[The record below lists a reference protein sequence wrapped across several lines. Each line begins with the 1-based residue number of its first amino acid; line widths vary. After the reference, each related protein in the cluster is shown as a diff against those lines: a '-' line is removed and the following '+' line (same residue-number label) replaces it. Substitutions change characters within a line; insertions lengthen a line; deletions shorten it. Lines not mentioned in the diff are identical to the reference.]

1 LKLAGRME
9 KIPPSGT
16 IHMLEV
22 ARSLEREGRRVIHLE
37 VGEPDFDTPIHI
49 KAAALKALEEGF
61 VKYTESKGIRELREA
76 IAARTGEKAGCN
88 VDPDEV
94 IVTPGA
100 KHAIFCAAL
109 ALIEPGDEVIV
120 PSPTWPTYRVI
131 VRAAEGKPVDVLFG
145 QEYSLDEEALKEAI
159 TPKTKMVVLN
169 SPNNPTGGVLE
180 KNELKAIVDLALDHG
195 FYILS
200 DEIYDSL
207 TYDGFNQESILSFE
221 EARDF
226 SVLIHGFSK
235 TYAMTGWR
243 VGYAIAPRELVNAM
257 ARIQQNS
264 TTCAASFAQKAAL
277 EALRGPQDCVEEM
290 RREYDRRRRT
300 LVKALNEVEGVHC
313 PTPKG
318 AFYVFPDLS
327 EYVKDSVSFTER
339 LLREKGVCVT
349 PGRVFGTGGEGH
361 VRISYASSLE
371 DIVEGARRIGEL
383 LSEIRGG

>member
-1 LKLAGRME
+1 MTEMNKKE
-9 KIPPSGT
+9 
-16 IHMLEV
+16 
-22 ARSLEREGRRVIHLE
+22 
-37 VGEPDFDTPIHI
+37 
-49 KAAALKALEEGF
+49 AALRAK
-61 VKYTESKGIRELREA
+61 KLREE
-76 IAARTGEKAGCN
+76 INDLRYRYH
-88 VDPDEV
+88 VLDDPK
-94 IVTPGA
+94 VT
-100 KHAIFCAAL
+100 
-109 ALIEPGDEVIV
+109 
-120 PSPTWPTYRVI
+120 
-131 VRAAEGKPVDVLFG
+131 
-145 QEYSLDEEALKEAI
+145 
-159 TPKTKMVVLN
+159 
-169 SPNNPTGGVLE
+169 
-180 KNELKAIVDLALDHG
+180 
-195 FYILS
+195 

-243 VGYAIAPRELVNAM
+243 VGYAIATRELVNAM

-264 TTCAASFAQKAAL
+264 TTCAASFAQRAAL

-300 LVKALNEVEGVHC
+300 LVKALNEVEGVRC

-349 PGRVFGTGGEGH
+349 PGRVFGMGGEGH